1 MSVAHNHSLTS
12 SKICCPQH
20 IFEIT
25 RVLKQQNR
33 LAERGTI
40 LKKYLDTHS
49 PAQIMLSLK
58 DNSVSKHKLLKICND
73 EICKLVISGTLSTS
87 YHG

>member
-33 LAERGTI
+33 LGERGAI
-40 LKKYLDTHS
+40 LKKYLDTHT
-49 PAQIMLSLK
+49 PAQVMLALK
-58 DNSVSKHKLLKICND
+58 DNSVAKHKLLKMYND
-73 EICKLVISGTLSTS
+73 EICKLIISGTFPD
-87 YHG
+87 